1 MTETRTDKIC
11 FVLLQAIAVA
21 QIVAGVVF
29 IIFSYGAVA
38 TTVLCTVTF
47 FGVLASWFR
56 KDVAAGIMF
65 AVSSAWLI
73 QICDAFT
80 YFIIFQHF
88 RTNIFVY
95 AVCMSVLLLTN
106 LFLTDY
112 FWAKTNGKPFKPK
125 RLCIIVAIFALL
137 PALSYVYRSHDIDGV
152 KYQIDFPSTKSAEIV
167 FTNGTEST
175 PPIAIDNMDVL
186 RSIANNSDHDTACW
200 YCDNCRI
207 RVKNFF
213 TGISKIELVKN
224 LSNNI
229 FYDDIDE
236 LPIDDDGRYKAV
248 TMKLEDLWW

>member
-29 IIFSYGAVA
+29 IIFSYGSVA

-47 FGVLASWFR
+47 FGVFASGYR
-56 KDVAAGIMF
+56 KDVAAAILF
-65 AVSSAWLI
+65 ASSTAWLL
-73 QICDAFT
+73 QMFDAFT
-80 YFIIFQHF
+80 YFIFFQCF
-88 RTNIFVY
+88 IADILVY
-95 AVCMSVLLLTN
+95 PGCMSVLSLTN
-106 LFLTDY
+106 LFLADY

-186 RSIANNSDHDTACW
+186 RSIANNSDHDTTGW

-207 RVKNFF
+207 RVRTCF
-213 TGISKIELVKN
+213 TDVKKIELVKN